1 MGVLVNELN
10 NNLRRNI
17 GRDNLDLHFLRS
29 FRGVRMS
36 DERTKAI
43 LSRLLDDLNLALI
56 KAKAQLEYYP
66 DIDDKD
72 LIDDAWKKTM
82 EAINE

>member
-1 MGVLVNELN
+1 
-10 NNLRRNI
+10 
-17 GRDNLDLHFLRS
+17 LDLHFLRS

-56 KAKAQLEYYP
+56 KAKAQLEYLE
-66 DIDDKD
+66 DKD

>member
-1 MGVLVNELN
+1 
-10 NNLRRNI
+10 
-17 GRDNLDLHFLRS
+17 
-29 FRGVRMS
+29 MS

>member
-10 NNLRRNI
+10 NGLRRYN
-17 GRDNLDLHFLRS
+17 GRRYLDIHFLRS

-43 LSRLLDDLNLALI
+43 LNRLLDDLNLALI
-56 KAKAQLEYYP
+56 KAKAQLEYLE
-66 DIDDKD
+66 DKD
-72 LIDDAWKKTM
+72 LIDDAWEKTIT
-82 EAINE
+82 EVK

>member
-1 MGVLVNELN
+1 
-10 NNLRRNI
+10 
-17 GRDNLDLHFLRS
+17 
-29 FRGVRMS
+29 MS

-56 KAKAQLEYYP
+56 KAKAQLEYLE
-66 DIDDKD
+66 DKD